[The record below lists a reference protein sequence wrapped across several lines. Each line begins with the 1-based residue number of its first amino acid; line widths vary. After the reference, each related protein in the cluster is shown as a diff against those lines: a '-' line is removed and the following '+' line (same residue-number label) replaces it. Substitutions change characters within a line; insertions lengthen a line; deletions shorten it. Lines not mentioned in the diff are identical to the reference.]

1 MPKNLFN
8 DLSYS
13 FNYDNPFPEDN
24 NKSKL
29 NILKKLIK
37 QKLSIDFDDIDKDIK
52 YYELNPSIQQL
63 YGDDT
68 KEKNITELS
77 LIDDIKT
84 VVTQIPELKYFNNW
98 VSQFSYNTNTIIG
111 GNDEDNN
118 EEDADEQQE
127 ELTNEEEIAK
137 QVEDKLLP
145 EETHWESIIP
155 IQASKFDYSKT
166 NGLTNYDITSE
177 KPLSYEDI
185 RKLTVNI
192 ARSKLK
198 STVEKSEQVIT
209 LEREKRKQLMNNI
222 QKYRNINAIGVLV
235 EDNIQDMNLSQLEHT
250 LTHCEKLYQSQKL
263 KEVIKRG
270 ANFGSLIAGT
280 VFPDGIKI
288 GKSKKIRMKGAAK
301 TIIENIFDTQST
313 IGVAFQ
319 NIVDKHNWNI
329 TDEAVLMLSMGEMFI
344 SSIKVENT
352 DQTQENQQDNNINNN
367 QQTYTTP
374 LTNAK
379 IAIEH
384 DNKQKDK
391 QNNINSKN
399 IVSSDK
405 ILDSDNV
412 LEEYYENE
420 EEDIYEEDYE
430 SSN

>member
-1 MPKNLFN
+1 MPKVLFN

-37 QKLSIDFDDIDKDIK
+37 QKLSIDFDYIDKDIK
-52 YYELNPSIQQL
+52 YYELNPGIQQL

-84 VVTQIPELKYFNNW
+84 VVKQIPELKYFNTW
-98 VSQFSYNTNTIIG
+98 VSQYSYNTNDVIVG
-111 GNDEDNN
+111 GEQATEEEEDEEQQNDNNN
-118 EEDADEQQE
+118 EED
-127 ELTNEEEIAK
+127 IVK

-177 KPLSYEDI
+177 KPLSYEEI
-185 RKLTVNI
+185 RKLSVNI

-198 STVEKSEQVIT
+198 STIEKSEQVIT

-222 QKYRNINAIGVLV
+222 QKYRNINAIGVMV

-250 LTHCEKLYQSQKL
+250 LNHCEKLYQSQKL

-288 GKSKKIRMKGAAK
+288 GKTKKVKIKGAAK

-344 SSIKVENT
+344 SSIKVEDT
-352 DQTQENQQDNNINNN
+352 AKQEEQNNN
-367 QQTYTTP
+367 TPIGFKQNYTTP
-374 LTNAK
+374 ITNAK
-379 IAIEH
+379 IAIDNDKKDIKEEH
-384 DNKQKDK
+384 IDK
-391 QNNINSKN
+391 K
-399 IVSSDK
+399 
-405 ILDSDNV
+405 LDSENV
-412 LEEYYENE
+412 LEEYYDE
-420 EEDIYEEDYE
+420 EEEEEYEDEE
-430 SSN
+430 H

>member
-1 MPKNLFN
+1 MPKVLFN

-52 YYELNPSIQQL
+52 YYELNPGIQQL

-84 VVTQIPELKYFNNW
+84 VVKQIPELKYFNTW
-98 VSQFSYNTNTIIG
+98 VSQYSYNTNEVVVG
-111 GNDEDNN
+111 GEQATEEEEDEEQQNDNNN
-118 EEDADEQQE
+118 EED
-127 ELTNEEEIAK
+127 IVK

-177 KPLSYEDI
+177 KPLSYEEI
-185 RKLTVNI
+185 RKLSVNI

-198 STVEKSEQVIT
+198 STIEKSEQVIT

-222 QKYRNINAIGVLV
+222 QKYRNINAIGVMV

-250 LTHCEKLYQSQKL
+250 LNHCEKLYQSQKL

-288 GKSKKIRMKGAAK
+288 GKTKKVKIKGAAK

-344 SSIKVENT
+344 SSIKVEDT
-352 DQTQENQQDNNINNN
+352 AKQEEQNNN
-367 QQTYTTP
+367 TPIGFKQNYTTP
-374 LTNAK
+374 ITNAK
-379 IAIEH
+379 IAIDNDKKDIKEEH
-384 DNKQKDK
+384 IDK
-391 QNNINSKN
+391 K
-399 IVSSDK
+399 
-405 ILDSDNV
+405 LDSENV
-412 LEEYYENE
+412 LEEYYDE
-420 EEDIYEEDYE
+420 EEEEEYEDEE
-430 SSN
+430 Q

>member
-1 MPKNLFN
+1 MPKVLFN

-52 YYELNPSIQQL
+52 YYELNTGIQQL

-84 VVTQIPELKYFNNW
+84 VVKQIPELKYFNTW
-98 VSQFSYNTNTIIG
+98 VSQYSYNTNEVIVG
-111 GNDEDNN
+111 GEQATEEEEDEEQQNDNTN
-118 EEDADEQQE
+118 EED
-127 ELTNEEEIAK
+127 LVK

-145 EETHWESIIP
+145 EETHWESIIT

-177 KPLSYEDI
+177 KPLSYEEI
-185 RKLTVNI
+185 RKLSVNI

-198 STVEKSEQVIT
+198 STIEKSEQVIT

-222 QKYRNINAIGVLV
+222 QKYRNINAIGVMV

-250 LTHCEKLYQSQKL
+250 LNHCEKLYQSQKL

-288 GKSKKIRMKGAAK
+288 GKTKKVKIKGAAK

-344 SSIKVENT
+344 SSIKVEDT
-352 DQTQENQQDNNINNN
+352 AKQEEQNNN
-367 QQTYTTP
+367 TPIGFKQNYTTP
-374 LTNAK
+374 ITNAK
-379 IAIEH
+379 IAIDNDKKDIKEEH
-384 DNKQKDK
+384 IDK
-391 QNNINSKN
+391 N
-399 IVSSDK
+399 
-405 ILDSDNV
+405 LDSENV
-412 LEEYYENE
+412 LEEYYDE
-420 EEDIYEEDYE
+420 EEEEEYEDEE
-430 SSN
+430 Q

>member
-1 MPKNLFN
+1 MPKVLFN

-52 YYELNPSIQQL
+52 YYELNTGIQQL

-84 VVTQIPELKYFNNW
+84 VVKQIPELKYFNTW
-98 VSQFSYNTNTIIG
+98 VSQYSYNTNEVIVG
-111 GNDEDNN
+111 GEQATEEEEDEEQQNDNTN
-118 EEDADEQQE
+118 EED
-127 ELTNEEEIAK
+127 LVK

-177 KPLSYEDI
+177 KPLSYEEI
-185 RKLTVNI
+185 RKLSVNI

-198 STVEKSEQVIT
+198 STIEKSEQVIT

-222 QKYRNINAIGVLV
+222 QKYRNINAIGVMV

-250 LTHCEKLYQSQKL
+250 LNHCEKLYQSQKL

-288 GKSKKIRMKGAAK
+288 GKTKKVKIKGAAK

-344 SSIKVENT
+344 SSIKVEDT
-352 DQTQENQQDNNINNN
+352 AKQEEQNNN
-367 QQTYTTP
+367 TPIGFKQNYTTP
-374 LTNAK
+374 ITNAK
-379 IAIEH
+379 IAIDNDKKDIKEEH
-384 DNKQKDK
+384 IDK
-391 QNNINSKN
+391 N
-399 IVSSDK
+399 
-405 ILDSDNV
+405 LDSENV
-412 LEEYYENE
+412 LEEYYDE
-420 EEDIYEEDYE
+420 EEEEEYEDEE
-430 SSN
+430 Q

>member
-1 MPKNLFN
+1 MPKVLFN

-37 QKLSIDFDDIDKDIK
+37 QKLSIDFDYIDKDIK
-52 YYELNPSIQQL
+52 YYELNPGIQQL

-84 VVTQIPELKYFNNW
+84 VVKQIPELKYFNTW
-98 VSQFSYNTNTIIG
+98 VSQYSYNTNEVVVG
-111 GNDEDNN
+111 GEQATDEEEDEEQQNDNNN
-118 EEDADEQQE
+118 EED
-127 ELTNEEEIAK
+127 IVK

-177 KPLSYEDI
+177 KPLSYEEI
-185 RKLTVNI
+185 RKLSVNI

-198 STVEKSEQVIT
+198 STIEKSEQVIT

-222 QKYRNINAIGVLV
+222 QKYRNINAIGVMV

-250 LTHCEKLYQSQKL
+250 LNHCEKLYQSQKL

-288 GKSKKIRMKGAAK
+288 GKTKKVKIKGAAK

-344 SSIKVENT
+344 SSIKVEDT
-352 DQTQENQQDNNINNN
+352 AKQEEQNNN
-367 QQTYTTP
+367 TPIGFKQNYTTP
-374 LTNAK
+374 ITNAK
-379 IAIEH
+379 IAIDNDKKDIKEEH
-384 DNKQKDK
+384 IDK
-391 QNNINSKN
+391 K
-399 IVSSDK
+399 
-405 ILDSDNV
+405 LDSENV
-412 LEEYYENE
+412 LEEYYDE
-420 EEDIYEEDYE
+420 EEEEEYEDEE
-430 SSN
+430 QQMIKQLCCS